1 MSFHPSLT
9 TPQAKAKKMMLWFSM
24 ISMTMMFAGLT
35 SAYVVSKARPDWL
48 TDFELP
54 TAFYISTLVIIISS
68 FTFLIAFRKLKSN
81 DNARVTLFTVITL
94 LLAVIFSLTQWSG
107 FSTIVAQ
114 GYYFT
119 GAESTVTTSFL
130 YVLVITHFAHLVG
143 GIVVLLIVLANHL
156 KGRYSEKPLGFV
168 LAHTFW
174 HFLGF
179 LWIYLFAFLFFLR

>member
-1 MSFHPSLT
+1 MSFHPSLL
-9 TPQAKAKKMMLWFSM
+9 TPQAKAKKMMLWFAM

-48 TDFELP
+48 TDFALP
-54 TAFYISTLVIIISS
+54 AAFHLSTLVILVSS
-68 FTFLIAFRKLKSN
+68 FTFWVAFKMLKV
-81 DNARVTLFTVITL
+81 DNAKGVTLYTLITL
-94 LLAVIFSLTQWSG
+94 ALAVVFSISQWVG
-107 FSTIVAQ
+107 FSSIVSD

-130 YVLVITHFAHLVG
+130 YVLVITHFAHLIG
-143 GIVVLLIVLANHL
+143 GIVVLLVVLMRHL
-156 KGRYSEKPLGFV
+156 NGVYQSKPLGFV

-179 LWIYLFAFLFFLR
+179 LWLYLFVFLFFLR

>member
-9 TPQAKAKKMMLWFSM
+9 TPQSKAKKMMLWFAM

-48 TDFELP
+48 DNFRLP
-54 TAFYISTLVIIISS
+54 EAFHISTLVILISGLS
-68 FTFLIAFRKLKSN
+68 FWMAFKNLKAGNSQS
-81 DNARVTLFTVITL
+81 VTRYTLITL
-94 LLAVIFSLTQWSG
+94 LLAVIFAFSQWIG
-107 FSTIVAQ
+107 FSDVVAD

-119 GAESTVTTSFL
+119 GSQSTVTTSFL
-130 YVLVITHFAHLVG
+130 YVLVLTHFAHLIG
-143 GIVVLLIVLANHL
+143 GIVVLIIVLFRNLMGIYLDA
-156 KGRYSEKPLGFV
+156 PLGFV

-179 LWIYLFAFLFFLR
+179 LWLYLFVFLYFLR

>member
-9 TPQAKAKKMMLWFSM
+9 TPQAKAKKMMLWFAM

-35 SAYVVSKARPDWL
+35 SAYVVSKSRPDWL
-48 TDFELP
+48 TDFVLP
-54 TAFYISTLVIIISS
+54 TAFYVSTLVIIVSS
-68 FTFLIAFRKLKSN
+68 VTFWMAFVKLKENNTS
-81 DNARVTLFTVITL
+81 AVTLYILITL
-94 LLAVIFSLTQWSG
+94 LLSVAFSVTQWLG
-107 FSTIVAQ
+107 FSSIVAE

-130 YVLVITHFAHLVG
+130 YILVMTHFAHLVG
-143 GIVVLLIVLANHL
+143 GIIVLLVVLVNHL
-156 KGRYSEKPLGFV
+156 KGRYSDKPLGFV

-179 LWIYLFAFLFFLR
+179 LWLYLFVFLFFLR

>member
-9 TPQAKAKKMMLWFSM
+9 TPQSKAKKMMLWFAM

-48 TDFELP
+48 DNFTLP
-54 TAFYISTLVIIISS
+54 AAFQFSTLVILISGIS
-68 FTFLIAFRKLKSN
+68 FWLAFKNLKLGNSQS
-81 DNARVTLFTVITL
+81 VTRYTLITL
-94 LLAVIFSLTQWSG
+94 LLAVIFAFSQWIG
-107 FSTIVAQ
+107 FSKVVAD

-119 GAESTVTTSFL
+119 GSESTVTTSFL
-130 YVLVITHFAHLVG
+130 YVLVLTHFAHLIG
-143 GIVVLLIVLANHL
+143 GIVILIILLFRHL
-156 KGRYSEKPLGFV
+156 KGDYLDAPLGFV

-179 LWIYLFAFLFFLR
+179 LWLYLFVFLYFLR